1 MKQKLL
7 LFIALV
13 IGIAA
18 CTKEADADRNNLRMA
33 IDIPDIELLTNAY
46 GLYDGVWVVDQQ
58 EIDTT
63 TLTVTK
69 AGFLVSYPVEYLF
82 NQAYENVEYKLSW
95 AEYKNWYNVSG
106 YSQNL
111 VYCDFTI
118 DTVSDVVFA
127 SDNGEMQSWAY
138 YQPFSFQSSEGGVA
152 IFDTKTNLWTL
163 QVPID
168 RANQYASDGITVI
181 TKEIPPINLVY
192 IAKKKIR

>member
-13 IGIAA
+13 IGLAA
-18 CTKEADADRNNLRMA
+18 CTKEADGDRNNAQMA
-33 IDIPDIELLTNAY
+33 IDIPYNEFLTNAY
-46 GLYDGVWVVDQQ
+46 GVYDGVWVVDQQ

-69 AGFLVSYPVEYLF
+69 AGFLVRYPVEYLF
-82 NQAYENVEYKLSW
+82 NRAYEDVEYKTSW
-95 AEYKNWYNVSG
+95 ANYKNWYNASG
-106 YSQNL
+106 YSSNL

-118 DTVSDVVFA
+118 DTVSEAIFA

-168 RANQYASDGITVI
+168 RACQYASDGITLI
-181 TKEIPPINLVY
+181 TNEIPPINLVY
-192 IAKKKIR
+192 IAQKKIR

>member
-18 CTKEADADRNNLRMA
+18 CTKEADADRNNTQMA
-33 IDIPDIELLTNAY
+33 IDIPYNEFLTNAY
-46 GLYDGVWVVDQQ
+46 GVYDGVWVVDQQ

-69 AGFLVSYPVEYLF
+69 AGFLVRYPVEYLF

-95 AEYKNWYNVSG
+95 AEYKNWFNVSG

-118 DTVSDVVFA
+118 STLPPYTVVDYRNMANVA
-127 SDNGEMQSWAY
+127 AI
-138 YQPFSFQSSEGGVA
+138 QPFTFQSSQDGVA

-192 IAKKKIR
+192 IAQKKIR